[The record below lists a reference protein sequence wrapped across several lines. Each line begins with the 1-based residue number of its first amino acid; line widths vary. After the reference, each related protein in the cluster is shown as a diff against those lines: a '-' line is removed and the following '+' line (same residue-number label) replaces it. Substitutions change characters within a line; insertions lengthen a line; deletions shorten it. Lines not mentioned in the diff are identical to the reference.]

1 MTLIRLFDSQV
12 LARIVLTLSLALM
25 AAIVAGLVSI

>member
-1 MTLIRLFDSQV
+1 MTVIRLFDSQV
-12 LARIVLTLSLALM
+12 LARIVLTLSFALM